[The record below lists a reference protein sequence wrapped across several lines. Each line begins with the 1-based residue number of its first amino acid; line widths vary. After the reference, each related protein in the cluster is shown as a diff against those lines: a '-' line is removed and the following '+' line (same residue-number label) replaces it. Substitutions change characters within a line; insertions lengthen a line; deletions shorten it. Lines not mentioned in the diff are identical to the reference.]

1 MATPSPEVSAHLL
14 QVIQAAHWLE
24 WVDWANPLRA
34 EPFRVEGAML
44 RIPGVPVCGIATRTQ
59 SSGESSSSAH
69 QVLSNGAHRSAAAPS
84 PT

>member
-24 WVDWANPLRA
+24 WGWANPLRA
-34 EPFRVEGAML
+34 EPFRVEGGML
-44 RIPGVPVCGIATRTQ
+44 RIPGVPGCGIATRTQ

-69 QVLSNGAHRSAAAPS
+69 QALSNGAHRSAAAPS